1 LKVTVLYIGRPK
13 DAASNQV
20 AGEYARRLARFCD
33 FRMRQIR
40 DESALDRYNHA
51 YLVVLD
57 PAGRHWTSEQFAAF
71 IDRSQNNAVRELLFL
86 VGGADGVSDATRR
99 KADLLLALS
108 RLTLPHELARV
119 VLAEQIYR
127 AFTILRGHPYA
138 R

>member
-1 LKVTVLYIGRPK
+1 M
-13 DAASNQV
+13 AE
-20 AGEYARRLARFCD
+20 EYARRISRFCD
-33 FRMRQIR
+33 FEMREVR
-40 DESALDRYNHA
+40 NEKALQKADRTYH
-51 YLVVLD
+51 VVLD
-57 PAGRHWTSEQFAAF
+57 PAGRQLTSAELAALVEK
-71 IDRSQNNAVRELLFL
+71 SALGAVRELVFL
-86 VGGADGVSDATRR
+86 VGGADGVSEATRN